1 MPPPDSGSPSH
12 ERGKTH
18 PATIISGTTRRRGAY
33 QDRTSHSVSTCV
45 NREPTGSRRPCVR
58 RALLGERRIEPLER
72 SRDRPVASRRL
83 ADCPDLRPE
92 NRNSLG
98 QFPIVG
104 LSHGALWHSWDSCAM
119 TVAGMGRL
127 GYSRLRGP
135 IELLVSFD
143 LKCSIVKLRRQ
154 LGMLPIQNLGQRV
167 WLLLTH
173 GAAWHAIAMMSRR
186 IPGLSGK
193 GETG

>member
-1 MPPPDSGSPSH
+1 MKEARPT
-12 ERGKTH
+12 EQR
-18 PATIISGTTRRRGAY
+18 AISGTARRREAY
-33 QDRTSHSVSTCV
+33 PNRTSHSVSTCV
-45 NREPTGSRRPCVR
+45 NREPTGPRRPCVK

-92 NRNSLG
+92 NRSSLG
-98 QFPIVG
+98 QFPIAG
-104 LSHGALWHSWDSCAM
+104 PSNGALWHSWDSCAM

-127 GYSRLRGP
+127 GYSRLKGP
-135 IELLVSFD
+135 IELLESFD
-143 LKCSIVKLRRQ
+143 LKCSIVRLRRQ
-154 LGMLPIQNLGQRV
+154 IGMLPIQNLGQRV

-173 GAAWHAIAMMSRR
+173 GAARRTIAMMSQR
-186 IPGLSGK
+186 IPGLPGT